1 MQNPG
6 FYRWTLKND
15 KKHQLDKSDNMRHN
29 VGRPD
34 KKRPLVWKIQENSEA
49 GTMPVFTEIKERMIF
64 MSKKIRLNAT
74 EDVKEFV
81 KAASKCDFDVDISY
95 NRILIDAK
103 SILGILSMDL
113 TKVLTV
119 TCHGENHEFNCFLQ
133 KYAVA

>member
-1 MQNPG
+1 
-6 FYRWTLKND
+6 
-15 KKHQLDKSDNMRHN
+15 MRHN
-29 VGRPD
+29 VGQPD
-34 KKRPLVWKIQENSEA
+34 EKRPLVWKIQENSEA
-49 GTMPVFTEIKERMIF
+49 GIMPVFTEIKERMIF

-119 TCHGENHEFNCFLQ
+119 TCHGENHEFNSFLQ

>member
-29 VGRPD
+29 VEQPD
-34 KKRPLVWKIQENSEA
+34 EKRPLVWKIQENSEA

-119 TCHGENHEFNCFLQ
+119 TCHGEDHEFNCFLQ

>member
-1 MQNPG
+1 
-6 FYRWTLKND
+6 
-15 KKHQLDKSDNMRHN
+15 
-29 VGRPD
+29 
-34 KKRPLVWKIQENSEA
+34 
-49 GTMPVFTEIKERMIF
+49 

-113 TKVLTV
+113 TRVLTV
-119 TCHGENHEFNCFLQ
+119 TCHGEDHEFDRFLQ
-133 KYAVA
+133 KYAVACQTVQRQTRYERHKKKRQT

>member
-6 FYRWTLKND
+6 FYRWALKND

-29 VGRPD
+29 VGQPD
-34 KKRPLVWKIQENSEA
+34 EKRPLVWKIQENSEA
-49 GTMPVFTEIKERMIF
+49 GIMPVFTEIKERMIF